1 VNLIHAL
8 AHPHPAA
15 PTFHRDRPHRTRPLP
30 THCRLPATAI
40 ARQPLPPLRGSHRRW
55 HSEGVT
61 TIAVAL
67 NSPRGTIRADDRTT
81 PEPSDCA
88 TRHPPTG
95 DPCHPLSQHP
105 PTGTLGVGAPG
116 GPSAARSN
124 TVDPGALPDDPVLAC
139 AAIKSRG
146 RCLIDQFA
154 R

>member
-30 THCRLPATAI
+30 THCRLPATAA
-40 ARQPLPPLRGSHRRW
+40 ARQPLPPLGGSHRRRR
-55 HSEGVT
+55 SEGVT
-61 TIAVAL
+61 TTVVAL

-105 PTGTLGVGAPG
+105 LTGTLRVGAPG
-116 GPSAARSN
+116 ALVRHAPIPSTPAPCPM
-124 TVDPGALPDDPVLAC
+124 T
-139 AAIKSRG
+139 
-146 RCLIDQFA
+146 RCLLVLQLSPVEDV
-154 R
+154 